1 MVSIVY
7 NSWTVMS
14 KVIIVRKAPLHT
26 IQIFLHFPLQNLNTI
41 ATTEWTKTS
50 FHTFIFP
57 PPGEIL
63 SARNRFKVP
72 IRQGS
77 VILFPPV
84 ILVESIF
91 FIIKPPKWLPLTMIQ
106 SVMVVL
112 VGWEPEGFTPA
123 SLS

>member
-1 MVSIVY
+1 MY

-26 IQIFLHFPLQNLNTI
+26 IQISLHFPLQDLNTI
-41 ATTEWTKTS
+41 TPTKWTRTGL
-50 FHTFIFP
+50 HTFIFP

-63 SARNRFKVP
+63 SGRSTVPAPVQAVPAP

-77 VILFPPV
+77 VILFPLV

-91 FIIKPPKWLPLTMIQ
+91 FIIKPPKWLPLTMI
-106 SVMVVL
+106 
-112 VGWEPEGFTPA
+112 
-123 SLS
+123 